1 MLMGLALSNSH
12 VANAFYLPAHMLS
25 LCRFPLSPNVRMIA
39 DVSLFV
45 GGYCITDPCVRTHTI
60 QYLEKVDEVIKWK
73 TKALIGTLK
82 REWNGQD

>member
-1 MLMGLALSNSH
+1 
-12 VANAFYLPAHMLS
+12 
-25 LCRFPLSPNVRMIA
+25 MIA

-45 GGYCITDPCVRTHTI
+45 GGYCIRDPCVRTHTI